1 MYSSESASNN
11 RADRPADLDAAVV
24 DRIDEMVEFPLPG
37 LEQREQLVKLY
48 FGLLLEGKEAAG
60 GGNPI
65 TTKDIGDAEFKKV
78 AELTEGYS
86 GRAISKLMIS
96 LQGHVYGKEVTEL
109 DAAEMMEVVTAKMA
123 SYEKRGQLLDLQ
135 EAYVR
140 RGVAR
145 EAEDG

>member
-1 MYSSESASNN
+1 MHSSEIASNN
-11 RADRPADLDAAVV
+11 RAHRPADLDAAVV

-60 GGNPI
+60 GSHPI

-109 DAAEMMEVVTAKMA
+109 DAAEMMEVSANT
-123 SYEKRGQLLDLQ
+123 RCF
-135 EAYVR
+135 
-140 RGVAR
+140 
-145 EAEDG
+145 

>member
-1 MYSSESASNN
+1 M
-11 RADRPADLDAAVV
+11 V

-60 GGNPI
+60 GSHPI

-109 DAAEMMEVVTAKMA
+109 GASRVFSAKFLEMRQRVRFDDALFFRVSPRHLIFNRAPPAAPLHLNFT
-123 SYEKRGQLLDLQ
+123 YII
-135 EAYVR
+135 
-140 RGVAR
+140 
-145 EAEDG
+145 

>member
-1 MYSSESASNN
+1 M
-11 RADRPADLDAAVV
+11 PAQLT
-24 DRIDEMVEFPLPG
+24 PG
-37 LEQREQLVKLY
+37 V
-48 FGLLLEGKEAAG
+48 
-60 GGNPI
+60 GNAW
-65 TTKDIGDAEFKKV
+65 KDIGDAEFKKV